1 MNIVVAS
8 HGTLCDGLVSALDM
22 MVAAD
27 TISVV
32 PVGLDDRGI
41 DDFRGRLSKAVE
53 GMLSSGPTLIMSDL
67 IGGTPYNESF
77 ALMLLHPDQIRVVSG
92 TNFPMLI
99 EVAVAAAES
108 NDLDE
113 VTRIALEAGRSGVSS
128 AELPADSSNDEED
141 LF

>member
-8 HGTLCDGLVSALDM
+8 HGTLCDGLVNALDM

-27 TISVV
+27 TVSVV
-32 PVGLDDRGI
+32 PVGLDGRGI
-41 DDFRGRLSKAVE
+41 DDFRGRLTEVVE

-77 ALMLLHPDQIRVVSG
+77 ALMLLHPDQVRVVSG

-113 VTRIALEAGRSGVSS
+113 VTRIALEAGRGGVSS
-128 AELPADSSNDEED
+128 AGLPADSANDEDD

>member
-8 HGTLCDGLVSALDM
+8 HGTLCDGLVSALGM
-22 MVAAD
+22 MVAAG
-27 TISVV
+27 TVSVV

-41 DDFRGRLSKAVE
+41 DDFRGRLTEAVE

-113 VTRIALEAGRSGVSS
+113 VTRIALEAGRGGVSS
-128 AELPADSSNDEED
+128 AELPADSPNDEDD

>member
-8 HGTLCDGLVSALDM
+8 HGTFCDGLVSALDM

-27 TISVV
+27 TVSVV

-41 DDFRGRLSKAVE
+41 DDFRGRLTEAVE
-53 GMLSSGPTLIMSDL
+53 GMLSTGPTLIMSDL

-113 VTRIALEAGRSGVSS
+113 VTRIALEAGRGGVSS
-128 AELPADSSNDEED
+128 AELPADSPNDEDD